1 MDFHDDM
8 VLMGQDGPR
17 HLAIAEGKPLKPL
30 GVYRGKPGKGFSV
43 KMRVRQGPVTLLSI
57 MEDRQHSLKFLVVE
71 GVSVPGLLLQIGN
84 TSSRY
89 RFAIGEKAFANN

>member
-1 MDFHDDM
+1 MDFHDDV
-8 VLMGQDGPR
+8 VLMGHDGPR

-30 GVYRGKPGKGFSV
+30 SIYRGKPGKGFSLE
-43 KMRVRQGPVTLLSI
+43 MRVRQGPVTLLSI

-89 RFAIGEKAFANN
+89 RFAIGAKAFVNN